1 MNKIEEILNMST
13 DSLAKLSDKEL
24 HHLLDSLI
32 PAARLP
38 EQKLL
43 TSDTFINDLLKQ
55 ANAMLANQ
63 TKK

>member
-1 MNKIEEILNMST
+1 MST
-13 DSLAKLSDKEL
+13 DSLARLSDKEL

-55 ANAMLANQ
+55 ANAMLASNQ
-63 TKK
+63 KK

>member
-1 MNKIEEILNMST
+1 MST
-13 DSLAKLSDKEL
+13 DSLAKLSDGEL
-24 HHLLDSLI
+24 HKLLDPLI

-55 ANAMLANQ
+55 ANAMLANSQ
-63 TKK
+63 GKK